1 MVVNRVGVAGVAGV
15 VGVLAV
21 FAAGAWL
28 VTAPFALG
36 YQAAGVG
43 WTGGTKTDVIIGA
56 VLAAVGFAGLVA
68 VIAGRVGE
76 LYAEARSAA
85 SLADTADRG
94 ISGS

>member
-1 MVVNRVGVAGVAGV
+1 VVVTRVGVAGV
-15 VGVLAV
+15 LAV
-21 FAAGAWL
+21 FAVGVWL
-28 VTAPFALG
+28 VAAPFALG

-43 WTGGTKTDVIIGA
+43 WTGATKTDVITGA
-56 VLAAVGFAGLVA
+56 VLAAAGFAGLFA

-76 LYAEARSAA
+76 LYADVRSAA